1 MREMAT
7 CPRCGRDADDEFVCA
22 GCGAFLAGDE
32 AGPAAA
38 VSVGRVAV
46 LVLIVCLLG
55 AGGAALLLSDSGGG
69 HRADQPIPVVG
80 SPVELSNAPLG
91 SPGESSSGRA
101 VGGVATH
108 PSTSSSA
115 TRTRKPSPTAS
126 TSAHP
131 SSSAPRS
138 SSNPAPTS
146 AAPRPSTSHSTSRP
160 PSSTPP
166 SSAPLTPEVRLSK
179 GTLATCGPQCFPL
192 VVTLTDFSAGSHT
205 VKCFSGHDGLFGSY
219 TTSATTSSGCT
230 YRRPNDTVYVVVDGH
245 RSNVIVW

>member
-1 MREMAT
+1 MRDMAT

-22 GCGAFLAGDE
+22 GCGAFLAGED

-55 AGGAALLLSDSGGG
+55 AGGAALLLSNSGGG
-69 HRADQPIPVVG
+69 HRADQSIPLAS

-91 SPGESSSGRA
+91 SPGESTSARA
-101 VGGVATH
+101 LGGVARG
-108 PSTSSSA
+108 PSTSTSA
-115 TRTRKPSPTAS
+115 TRTRTPSPTAS

-131 SSSAPRS
+131 RSSTPRS
-138 SSNPAPTS
+138 SSSPAPTS
-146 AAPRPSTSHSTSRP
+146 AAPHPSTSHSTSRP

-166 SSAPLTPEVRLSK
+166 QPPEVRLSK

-192 VVTLTDFSAGSHT
+192 VVTLVNFSAGSHT
-205 VKCFSGHDGLFGSY
+205 VNCFSGHDGKFGSY

-230 YRRPNDTVYVVVDGH
+230 YRRPNDTVYVSVDGH